1 MSYVDNNLVKDEK
14 IVSRA
19 EVNMVAIVPTVIEAI
34 IVVIIAFIIAD
45 MLWFDALKGIAIA
58 AAAIFVVAKFLKIK
72 NTELA
77 VTNKKIIGK
86 TGLINTKVMDSP
98 INKINNISVE
108 QGFGGKIFGY
118 GKIVVSTSS
127 GGYEF
132 DFIKSADTFRHS
144 VMNEIDRADEER
156 VQKQAQ
162 ELANAMRN

>member
-1 MSYVDNNLVKDEK
+1 MSYVENNLVKDEK

-19 EVNMVAIVPTVIEAI
+19 DVNMVAIVPTIIIAVLMTFIIFLLPISVI
-34 IVVIIAFIIAD
+34 IVV
-45 MLWFDALKGIAIA
+45 
-58 AAAIFVVAKFLKIK
+58 LKIFQLK
-72 NTELA
+72 STELV

-108 QGFGGKIFGY
+108 QGLGGKIFGY
-118 GKIVVSTSS
+118 GKIIVSTSS

-132 DFIKSADTFRHS
+132 NCIKNADNFRHS

-162 ELANAMRN
+162 ELANAMRK